1 MSMDICSHTCTHT
14 HTHGHTHA
22 QILKSQTSKAT
33 QDECFPERPG
43 FTPGVGRESKSRD
56 GLMASA
62 ALAGSLGVQQTKT
75 GDVLQQMLLYFFKAF
90 FSL

>member
-1 MSMDICSHTCTHT
+1 M
-14 HTHGHTHA
+14 
-22 QILKSQTSKAT
+22 
-33 QDECFPERPG
+33 
-43 FTPGVGRESKSRD
+43 PGVGRESKSRD

-90 FSL
+90 FFPIRPPV